1 MADEKK
7 PFRKLTWKLAVI
19 AKCRCCCCGST
30 KAVRECASKTCPLW
44 PFRMGKAPKEDVN
57 ALELLVFD
65 DDPTSVIFRARK
77 PKDEN
82 DDGISAVRTEY
93 AAYIED
99 DELDEDEVDDD

>member
-7 PFRKLTWKLAVI
+7 PFKKLTWKLAVI
-19 AKCRCCCCGST
+19 AKCRQCCCGST
-30 KAVRECASKTCPLW
+30 KAVRECGSKTCALW

-65 DDPTSVIFRARK
+65 DCPTSVIFRARK

-82 DDGISAVRTEY
+82 DDGISVVRTEY

-99 DELDEDEVDDD
+99 DDEEDEVDDD